1 MNAAISKIT
10 DKETGISVKLTTLEG
25 SRYQDRPF
33 AAWGWPS
40 RRAKKPRYLGSF
52 SSETER
58 ETAVRGWFER
68 ARQVEATKQEHYAER
83 REVRQAE
90 RANAER
96 AFEVG
101 DVIYNS
107 WGYEQTNVDFY
118 LIIAR
123 TDHYVTLQPIG
134 DIVTNS
140 PQWAVDYVIPNPDKH
155 TGEPERHKINVWRGK
170 EQSISF
176 KYGAGRKWDGDPVR
190 SSSYA

>member
-1 MNAAISKIT
+1 MNATVSKIT

-52 SSETER
+52 SSEAER
-58 ETAVRGWFER
+58 ATAVRGWFER
-68 ARQVEATKQEHYAER
+68 TRQVEATKQEHYAKR

-90 RANAER
+90 QANAER
-96 AFEVG
+96 GFEVG
-101 DVIYNS
+101 DVVYNS

-134 DIVTNS
+134 EK
-140 PQWAVDYVIPNPDKH
+140 YVETGFMSGRTSPNPDKH

-176 KYGAGRKWDGDPVR
+176 KFGAGSKWDGDPVYC
-190 SSSYA
+190 SSYA